1 MKVITKD
8 RQIQNDFAILLELTD
23 TDIALI
29 KNDPQQILT
38 LDKMQKFVESKGD
51 NAHII
56 QLTLSENISIR
67 TYAAFLLSK
76 YKTVSWFNREHKFY
90 IIGEKRCLQ

>member
-8 RQIQNDFAILLELTD
+8 KQLQDDFAILLELTD
-23 TDIALI
+23 EDVANI
-29 KNDPQQILT
+29 KKDPQQILT
-38 LDKMQKFVESKGD
+38 LDKMQQFVQSKGN

-56 QLTLSENISIR
+56 QLTLQTDISIR
-67 TYAAFLLSK
+67 LYTSFLLSR

-90 IIGEKRCLQ
+90 IIGEKRCLH